1 MSLFILKKKPL
12 HDKGFVKPQNGLSL
26 NENLKQR
33 INSWN
38 ELKGTTFRETI
49 LTDGTCLLFNDTRLD
64 DGSTISLWS
73 DITEIKNRETENK
86 QLNTAIQEI
95 PSPVLIWD
103 KNNKLVLGN
112 AEAKKRFEKFSGLKH
127 KHQ

>member
-1 MSLFILKKKPL
+1 M
-12 HDKGFVKPQNGLSL
+12 V
-26 NENLKQR
+26 
-33 INSWN
+33 
-38 ELKGTTFRETI
+38 
-49 LTDGTCLLFNDTRLD
+49 CLLFNDTRLD

-73 DITEIKNRETENK
+73 DITEIKNREIENR

-112 AEAKKRFEKFSGLKH
+112 AEAKKRFEKFSGYKLNKNLTRSVMTENAIKKGIFYLLKAFQ
-127 KHQ
+127 KKNI